1 MLPRV
6 THQTIMFNAQRNLQA
21 GAAHLADLQDK
32 AQNLTKISKPSDD
45 PIGVGDSLQ
54 IRAQQR
60 AAEQYGRNIDNGE
73 GWLNMADSA
82 LSTSNSLLARVRDL
96 TIQGANDGAMSAQ
109 AKEAIALELDGLKK
123 DLLSQ
128 ANTKYLGRNIFA
140 GSSDAQQAFTP
151 DGAYQG
157 TSGSEVLRRIGPDS
171 TVKVDTDGNSV
182 FGSGSTSVFATIDRI
197 AADLRSGVN
206 VGARVNDIDSHTKA
220 FIAGQAD
227 IGSRHSQIERAQE
240 GNALLKTTLEGQRA
254 GVEDADLGQAILD
267 LKQQDVS
274 YQAAL
279 AITAKVLPQTLM
291 DYLR

>member
-6 THQTIMFNAQRNLQA
+6 THKTIMFNAQRNLQA

-32 AQNLTKISKPSDD
+32 AQNLSKISKPSDD

-54 IRAQQR
+54 IRSQQR

-73 GWLNMADSA
+73 GWLNMADAA
-82 LSTSNSLLARVRDL
+82 LSTSNGILARVRDL
-96 TIQGANDGAMSAQ
+96 TIQGANDGAMSPE
-109 AKEAIALELDGLKK
+109 AKEAIALELEGLKK
-123 DLLSQ
+123 DLISQ

-140 GSSDAQQAFTP
+140 GSSDADQAFTAS
-151 DGAYQG
+151 GTYQG
-157 TSGSEVLRRIGPDS
+157 TAGSEVLRRIGPDS
-171 TVKVDTDGNSV
+171 TVKVDTDGAAV
-182 FGSGSTSVFATIDRI
+182 FGSGSSSVFATIDRI

-206 VGARVNDIDSHTKA
+206 VGARVNDIDGHTKA

-274 YQAAL
+274 YQVAL
-279 AITAKVLPQTLM
+279 QVTAKVLPSTLM

>member
-6 THQTIMFNAQRNLQA
+6 THQTLMFSAQRNLQA

-32 AQNLTKISKPSDD
+32 AQNLTKISRPSDD
-45 PIGVGDSLQ
+45 PIGVGDSMQ
-54 IRAQQR
+54 IRSQQR
-60 AAEQYGRNIDNGE
+60 ATEQYGRNIDNGE
-73 GWLNMADSA
+73 GWLSMADSA
-82 LSTSNSLLARVRDL
+82 LSTSNGILARVRDL
-96 TIQGANDGAMSAQ
+96 TIQGANDGAMSPE

-140 GSSDAQQAFTP
+140 GSSDAAQAFSA

-157 TSGSEVLRRIGPDS
+157 TPGSEVMRRIGPDS
-171 TVKVDTDGNSV
+171 TVKVDTDGSEV
-182 FGSGSTSVFATIDRI
+182 FGSGSSSVFAAIDRI

-206 VGARVNDIDSHTKA
+206 VGPRVNDIDAHTKA

-240 GNALLKTTLEGQRA
+240 GNALMKTTLEGQRA

-274 YQAAL
+274 YQVAL
-279 AITAKVLPQTLM
+279 QVTAKVLPSTLM

>member
-291 DYLR
+291 DYMR

>member
-6 THQTIMFNAQRNLQA
+6 THQTLMFSAQRNLQA

-32 AQNLTKISKPSDD
+32 AQNLTKISRPSDD
-45 PIGVGDSLQ
+45 PIGVGDSMQ
-54 IRAQQR
+54 IRSQQR
-60 AAEQYGRNIDNGE
+60 ATEQYGRNIDNGE
-73 GWLNMADSA
+73 GWLTMADSA
-82 LSTSNSLLARVRDL
+82 LSTSNAVLGRVRDL
-96 TIQGANDGAMSAQ
+96 TIQGANDGAMSPE
-109 AKEAIALELDGLKK
+109 AKEAIALELEGLKK

-140 GSSDAQQAFTP
+140 GSSDAAQAFTA
-151 DGAYQG
+151 DGTYQG
-157 TSGSEVLRRIGPDS
+157 TAGSQVMRRIGPDS
-171 TVKVDTDGNSV
+171 TVKVDTDGAAV
-182 FGSGSTSVFATIDRI
+182 FGSGSSSVFATIDRI

-206 VGARVNDIDSHTKA
+206 IGPRVNDIDAHTKA

-240 GNALLKTTLEGQRA
+240 GNALMKTTLEGQRA

-274 YQAAL
+274 YQVAL
-279 AITAKVLPQTLM
+279 QVTAKVLPTTLM
-291 DYLR
+291 EYLR